1 MQFGSI
7 DWSTLRPPASCH
19 ETEEDSLSTTST
31 IDYDYYYTDEEY
43 PSTTDDEDDERPTDE
58 EVKKVISYLDSQLGL
73 SHCESSNEWPDKDE
87 WVASWKEVPP
97 PSRWTW
103 INVFA
108 YFKKGQGYGGYGVIL
123 RNAVA
128 KPIIASAKFSKDG
141 KSFFY
146 QVFMG
151 IKAGVDLADKHKRS
165 RLSIHCNSLMIPALF
180 RDAPL
185 CSDTKCSE
193 ARDPNYICNRCERY
207 LSGYRGWN
215 RWLMGSLVVELR
227 GKIRSRK
234 IEELKNA
241 WSEPAHYLAKRE
253 KKRSEVEKNE
263 ERTAPYYDKPCDMV
277 PDDFPLELK
286 NLLWQDAFASSDF
299 MAMQVEDRGPYE

>member
-1 MQFGSI
+1 MPQLTSLGLCSSLSGLVRPLRHDYLSFPVGIALFGLKIKQASNVIIQVKYIVAIRVTMQTSKPVQKSHDGEERFLKDMQFGSI
-7 DWSTLRPPASCH
+7 DWSKLRPPASCH

-73 SHCESSNEWPDKDE
+73 SHRESRNEWPDKDE

-141 KSFFY
+141 KSFF
-146 QVFMG
+146 
-151 IKAGVDLADKHKRS
+151 IK
-165 RLSIHCNSLMIPALF
+165 
-180 RDAPL
+180 
-185 CSDTKCSE
+185 
-193 ARDPNYICNRCERY
+193 Y
-207 LSGYRGWN
+207 LW
-215 RWLMGSLVVELR
+215 E
-227 GKIRSRK
+227 
-234 IEELKNA
+234 
-241 WSEPAHYLAKRE
+241 
-253 KKRSEVEKNE
+253 
-263 ERTAPYYDKPCDMV
+263 
-277 PDDFPLELK
+277 
-286 NLLWQDAFASSDF
+286 
-299 MAMQVEDRGPYE
+299 